1 MNDRIKIL
9 HLEDSLLD
17 SAFIRTFLAD
27 GGISYDYFL
36 VDNKK
41 DFLAVL
47 GKESINIILSDYR
60 IPGFEGNEALQ
71 ICREKFPGIPFIF
84 VSGVMGG
91 NAAIESMLSGAM
103 DYVLKSNPERL
114 IPVIKRSIREHN
126 LVQELVD
133 ANVKLVFQN
142 AEKGK
147 RAEELVLANRQLVYE
162 NLEKEKRAVEL
173 ILAKEKAEESDRL
186 KSAFLAN
193 MSHEIRTPM
202 NGILG
207 FAELLKEPGL
217 TIEEQEDY
225 LKIIE
230 KSGARMLNI
239 INNIVDISKIESG
252 LMGINLRDLDIN
264 EKVLFIYNFFR
275 SETQSM
281 DLHLSI
287 GNLPE
292 LKETLVKTDPDKLES
307 ILTNLVKNAIKYTRK
322 GSIELGYEKKGE
334 FIEFYVKDTGIGIP
348 PDRQQAIFER
358 FIQADIS
365 DKMAFQ
371 GAGLGLSISRA
382 YVEMLGGKLWVE
394 SVVGKGSVFWFT
406 IPYPNEP
413 ESQN

>member
-1 MNDRIKIL
+1 
-9 HLEDSLLD
+9 
-17 SAFIRTFLAD
+17 
-27 GGISYDYFL
+27 
-36 VDNKK
+36 
-41 DFLAVL
+41 
-47 GKESINIILSDYR
+47 
-60 IPGFEGNEALQ
+60 
-71 ICREKFPGIPFIF
+71 
-84 VSGVMGG
+84 
-91 NAAIESMLSGAM
+91 
-103 DYVLKSNPERL
+103 
-114 IPVIKRSIREHN
+114 
-126 LVQELVD
+126 
-133 ANVKLVFQN
+133 
-142 AEKGK
+142 
-147 RAEELVLANRQLVYE
+147 
-162 NLEKEKRAVEL
+162 
-173 ILAKEKAEESDRL
+173 
-186 KSAFLAN
+186 
-193 MSHEIRTPM
+193 
-202 NGILG
+202 
-207 FAELLKEPGL
+207 
-217 TIEEQEDY
+217 
-225 LKIIE
+225 
-230 KSGARMLNI
+230 
-239 INNIVDISKIESG
+239 
-252 LMGINLRDLDIN
+252 MGINLRDLDIN